1 MANEQN
7 LKILSP
13 NEARELGR
21 IGGIISGN
29 SRRERKRI
37 QEIAR
42 VISSMPA
49 SAMLPKQKLY
59 SGCDST
65 FCGLFDPNVVE
76 AIVAKLADKA
86 LKGNVNAA
94 KLFLE
99 LTGEIPR
106 TQSVNVIACQT
117 TKDSTQIMYGH
128 TKQEIFDGDK

>member
-7 LKILSP
+7 LKVLSP

-21 IGGIISGN
+21 IGGIISGK
-29 SRRERKRI
+29 SRREHKKI

-49 SAMLPKQKLY
+49 GTMLPQQKLY
-59 SGCDST
+59 TGANST
-65 FCGLFDPNVVE
+65 FCGLTDPNVVE
-76 AIVAKLADKA
+76 AIIAKLADKA

-99 LTGEIPR
+99 LTGEIPK
-106 TQSVNVIACQT
+106 TQSINVIACQT
-117 TKDSTQIMYGH
+117 TKDSAQIVYGH
-128 TKQEIFDGDK
+128 TKQEVSSD